1 MELELENKLTDNA
14 EAQEEKDLELAQLK
28 KDVQKYKTEST
39 KQANNITYLRGEK
52 DKLNAQ
58 VKKLEKMLSGE
69 EEQDEQNNDDDDQVS
84 NGSYHQQNENN

>member
-69 EEQDEQNNDDDDQVS
+69 DEQDEQNNDDDDQVS